1 MTWTAKWVLIVAVTL
16 AGCVA
21 PTPEQFR
28 VLDESSPLAA
38 GHVKGG
44 LLDANPEDLC
54 EPQATAPIGMRPHTL
69 REDDLSPENYRD
81 MSLVEAV
88 EYALMNS
95 KILRELG
102 GTILKSPDQ
111 VASKFSPAG
120 VASDPRY
127 GIEAA
132 LSAFDP
138 KFSASG
144 DFEKNNRAFNNI
156 FFGGGTRLFRQ
167 DLNVYQTQLSKTAA
181 TGTEFSLRN
190 FTDYNANNAPG
201 NQFGSAWN
209 SNVEL
214 QFRQPLL
221 QGAGVEINRIAGP
234 RATIGAANGVVIAR
248 VNSKISQ
255 ADFELGLRD
264 FVSNVTNAYWD
275 LYYAYREL
283 DARIKARDMSYNT
296 WQKIQTL
303 AKDTGRVS
311 GDRQALAEEQ
321 YFRFQEEVENS
332 LSGKQ
337 VDGTRTFSGT
347 TGGTFRGTGGMQIT
361 ERRLRLLIGFPI
373 SEDKLIRPSD
383 EPSMAEVVFDYQAS
397 VGEAMSRRAEL
408 KRQRLKTEKREMEL
422 FAARNF
428 LLPQLDASG
437 TYRFRG
443 FGHDLSGGNPAV
455 DGQFASAWG
464 NLLNGNFQEWQLGFQ
479 LDVPLGFRQAHSAV
493 HAAELNVAREKT
505 VLLEQ
510 ERQIIHDLSN
520 SLAEVER
527 AYTVCTTN
535 LNRFRAAKNLVLS
548 LEAGARNARQTVD
561 SLDRIL
567 DAHRRLNDAEARY
580 FLARTEY
587 EVALKNVYFEKGA
600 IFDYYELR
608 VTDGTGDSQPN
619 PKRQISAR
627 W

>member
-1 MTWTAKWVLIVAVTL
+1 
-16 AGCVA
+16 
-21 PTPEQFR
+21 
-28 VLDESSPLAA
+28 
-38 GHVKGG
+38 
-44 LLDANPEDLC
+44 
-54 EPQATAPIGMRPHTL
+54 
-69 REDDLSPENYRD
+69 
-81 MSLVEAV
+81 
-88 EYALMNS
+88 
-95 KILRELG
+95 
-102 GTILKSPDQ
+102 
-111 VASKFSPAG
+111 
-120 VASDPRY
+120 
-127 GIEAA
+127 
-132 LSAFDP
+132 
-138 KFSASG
+138 
-144 DFEKNNRAFNNI
+144 
-156 FFGGGTRLFRQ
+156 
-167 DLNVYQTQLSKTAA
+167 AA

-214 QFRQPLL
+214 GFRQPLL

-234 RATIGAANGVVIAR
+234 KATAGAPNGIVIAR

-283 DARIKARDMSYNT
+283 DARIKARDKSFET
-296 WQKIQTL
+296 WQKIQAL
-303 AKDTGRVS
+303 AQESGRVS
-311 GDRQALAEEQ
+311 IDRQALAEEQ

-347 TGGTFRGTGGMQIT
+347 TGGTFRGSGGMQIT

-373 SEDKLIRPSD
+373 TEDQLIRPSD
-383 EPSMAEVVFDYQAS
+383 EPSLAEIVFDYNGS
-397 VGEAMSRRAEL
+397 VAEAMTRRTEL
-408 KRQRLKTEKREMEL
+408 KRQKLKTEKREMEL
-422 FAARNF
+422 IAARNF
-428 LLPQLDASG
+428 LLPQFDATG

-464 NLLNGNFQEWQLGFQ
+464 NLTTGNFQEWQLGVE
-479 LDVPLGFRQAHSAV
+479 LDVPLGFRKGHAAV
-493 HAAELNVAREKT
+493 RAAELNLARERT
-505 VLLEQ
+505 VLVEQ
-510 ERQIIHDLSN
+510 ERQVIHDLSN

-527 AYTVCTTN
+527 AYTVCKTN

-548 LEAGARNARQTVD
+548 LEASAKNARQTVD
-561 SLDRIL
+561 LLDRIL

-608 VTDGTGDSQPN
+608 VTDGTGDSQPL
-619 PKRQISAR
+619 PRKEISSR